1 MINIII
7 LFTISVWYYFLFKS
21 IEQKEWW
28 NKILYILFTTFLWLL
43 FVFLWAIFDSFI
55 FVFIFFFLYLFA
67 IISIYTDFLIFIR
80 LNEIYLKS
88 KKIRKTVTTE
98 ISKTISD
105 EIKKDIRDIKST
117 LLAFWWYNDFW
128 LDLWIISTW
137 ISVLIIT
144 SILLK

>member
-105 EIKKDIRDIKST
+105 EIKRDIRDIKST

-128 LDLWIISTW
+128 LDLGIIFTW
-137 ISVLIIT
+137 IAVLIIT